1 MPPRRHSQHA
11 LPPTGAALALM
22 TAECESI
29 SAPSGCRR
37 SSPELPTTA
46 QVANRST
53 PGRVALAMKRF
64 TLRMVS
70 PSYPYGGLFSMSL
83 RVLSSAMKMGA
94 SSRLRVSATLFQ
106 PPPRSIAPAPA
117 SSTPAPGLDSAVTK
131 VANAARSAWPRVRN
145 AALAAS
151 MSAALI
157 RHRAP
162 EGELL
167 ARRGFCLSACELGC
181 SRVLGAQLLL
191 ARDLPCC
198 VFSSLTPCC
207 SFSDGS
213 TRSES
218 RGCNLAGN
226 PGPYCSFYTP
236 APAQEGNELCGEK
249 EPAGKQHVGAR
260 CLRGGGTR
268 APRKAWAARAGGD
281 IPVHQSAAGRDHG
294 R

>member
-162 EGELL
+162 R
-167 ARRGFCLSACELGC
+167 ANCWRVAGF
-181 SRVLGAQLLL
+181 V
-191 ARDLPCC
+191 
-198 VFSSLTPCC
+198 
-207 SFSDGS
+207 
-213 TRSES
+213 
-218 RGCNLAGN
+218 
-226 PGPYCSFYTP
+226 
-236 APAQEGNELCGEK
+236 
-249 EPAGKQHVGAR
+249 
-260 CLRGGGTR
+260 
-268 APRKAWAARAGGD
+268 
-281 IPVHQSAAGRDHG
+281 
-294 R
+294 